1 MPRLLSEPQAIR
13 QWAEARAGNP
23 MLLDNPGG
31 HTLLTI
37 TFGQHALD
45 ADANEGPDRPGG
57 YRLVSWPEWFEALRA
72 EGLMLE
78 VRDEV
83 PGMLDN
89 EFAFVSREAGR
100 PDTEAARKP
109 ASIVTDGAA
118 RRR

>member
-1 MPRLLSEPQAIR
+1 MPRLLSEPEAIR
-13 QWAEARAGNP
+13 QWAEARAGSP

-31 HTLLTI
+31 HTILTI

-57 YRLVSWPEWFEALRA
+57 YRLASWQEWLEALRA
-72 EGLMLE
+72 EGLALE

-83 PGMLDN
+83 PGQLDN
-89 EFAFVSREAGR
+89 EFAFISLEAGR
-100 PDTEAARKP
+100 PETGAAKKP
-109 ASIVTDGAA
+109 AAIVTDGAA